1 MAIVMESTYPYLKG
15 GVSAVIHDI
24 VTALTIA
31 YDILVGGLLVAILGG
46 FLWKRATGA
55 GALSSMAVG
64 TVVTLATMAIVGD
77 VLANEPIYYG
87 LASSLIVYV
96 VVSLATSRTDTAV
109 YFAAEPKPGQQS
121 VNGRSLSTVLGTPM
135 QVSG

>member
-1 MAIVMESTYPYLKG
+1 
-15 GVSAVIHDI
+15 
-24 VTALTIA
+24 
-31 YDILVGGLLVAILGG
+31 
-46 FLWKRATGA
+46 
-55 GALSSMAVG
+55 MAVG

-109 YFAAEPKPGQQS
+109 LAEWDDRLA
-121 VNGRSLSTVLGTPM
+121 GRDTVRA
-135 QVSG
+135 